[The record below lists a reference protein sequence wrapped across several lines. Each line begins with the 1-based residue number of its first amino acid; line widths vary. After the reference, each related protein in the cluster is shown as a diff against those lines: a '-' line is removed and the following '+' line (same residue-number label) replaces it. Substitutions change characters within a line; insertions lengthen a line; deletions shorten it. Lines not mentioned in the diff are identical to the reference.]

1 MAVDAGADAPPRMD
15 LASSLHGRC
24 AAARSPSWQH
34 RVRLWV
40 VGIDSS
46 GWHAEPGQRKVEPQ
60 CLRPRD
66 PIVEI
71 GFGTLVALV
80 EAASPGSCRYRR
92 EADWDYRC

>member
-40 VGIDSS
+40 VGIDPS
-46 GWHAEPGQRKVEPQ
+46 GWHAEPGQRKGWASM
-60 CLRPRD
+60 LASRD

-80 EAASPGSCRYRR
+80 EAVNQTFKNQTTQTA
-92 EADWDYRC
+92 AW

>member
-40 VGIDSS
+40 VGIDPS
-46 GWHAEPGQRKVEPQ
+46 GWHAEPGQRKGL
-60 CLRPRD
+60 CSMLASGIRD

-80 EAASPGSCRYRR
+80 EAVHQTFKNQTTQTA
-92 EADWDYRC
+92 AW

>member
-46 GWHAEPGQRKVEPQ
+46 GWHAEPGQRKGWTQ
-60 CLRPRD
+60 CLRPGV
-66 PIVEI
+66 PIEEI
-71 GFGTLVALV
+71 GFGTLA
-80 EAASPGSCRYRR
+80 
-92 EADWDYRC
+92 